1 MGMSMNYGPA
11 GDRQETIALLRAAVD
26 RGVTFFDT
34 AEVFGPFANEELV
47 GEALAP
53 VRNQVVIATKFGF
66 DVDPKTRER
75 RGLNSQPLRR
85 RGAADACLR
94 RLRAEDRIDLL
105 YQQRVDANVPIE
117 DVAST
122 VKELIVAGKVRH
134 LGLSEV
140 GAPTLRRANTVQ
152 KVTAIQNEY
161 SIRARDLEAEV
172 LPLCEE
178 LSVGSVPW
186 SPLGQGF
193 LTGPFREL
201 GRSQPLSALHAGGA
215 NQPVVELSK

>member
-75 RGLNSQPLRR
+75 RGLNSQPARR

-94 RLRAEDRIDLL
+94 RLRTEDRIDLL

-172 LPLCEE
+172 LPVCED
-178 LSVGSVPW
+178 
-186 SPLGQGF
+186 
-193 LTGPFREL
+193 
-201 GRSQPLSALHAGGA
+201 
-215 NQPVVELSK
+215 

>member
-1 MGMSMNYGPA
+1 MSTRRHGSGTGLTDSPRAGGGPP
-11 GDRQETIALLRAAVD
+11 TRAC
-26 RGVTFFDT
+26 G
-34 AEVFGPFANEELV
+34 G
-47 GEALAP
+47 
-53 VRNQVVIATKFGF
+53 
-66 DVDPKTRER
+66 
-75 RGLNSQPLRR
+75 
-85 RGAADACLR
+85 
-94 RLRAEDRIDLL
+94 LRAEDRIDLL

-172 LPLCEE
+172 LPVCED
-178 LSVGSVPW
+178 
-186 SPLGQGF
+186 
-193 LTGPFREL
+193 
-201 GRSQPLSALHAGGA
+201 
-215 NQPVVELSK
+215 